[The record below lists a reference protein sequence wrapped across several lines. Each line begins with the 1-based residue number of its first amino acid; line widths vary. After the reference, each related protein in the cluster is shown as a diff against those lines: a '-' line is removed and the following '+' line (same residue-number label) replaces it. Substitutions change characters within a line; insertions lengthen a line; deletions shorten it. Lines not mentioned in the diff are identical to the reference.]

1 MKKFALIDVLLL
13 STIYIQYNAFILAS
27 HQNSTTEDDESF
39 GTQEN
44 KDETLFKN
52 GPIADDNKTLH
63 NLVEEIYD
71 KQFYNLST
79 CKDELKNNLGGNFNL
94 SLHDFL
100 CEYLTLFSLNNYQ
113 SRISI
118 NIKQFY

>member
-1 MKKFALIDVLLL
+1 MKKFAFIDVLPVL
-13 STIYIQYNAFILAS
+13 TIYIQYNAIILAS
-27 HQNSTTEDDESF
+27 PQNSATEDDESF

-44 KDETLFKN
+44 KDEMLFKN

-113 SRISI
+113 SRI
-118 NIKQFY
+118 